1 MSHAHTAQAIILN
14 LVSFAAARV
23 RFHFRHMVPGSH
35 NRLTH
40 TFHWEGASLTK
51 VDAGEVG
58 RIAEGFEVLGPY
70 GVYSKRAFIPGF
82 AHGVLE
88 EIGK

>member
-1 MSHAHTAQAIILN
+1 MGL
-14 LVSFAAARV
+14 RGKW
-23 RFHFRHMVPGSH
+23 RG
-35 NRLTH
+35 
-40 TFHWEGASLTK
+40 
-51 VDAGEVG
+51 G